1 MDSLDSGFPS
11 VYLQFDD
18 DGRERVRCAW
28 FPTDTPNSIGSINGY
43 IKNGEES
50 SSMTIKRLGTT
61 LALVLASVLIAA
73 GAYAST
79 VSYRLSTPGVV

>member
-1 MDSLDSGFPS
+1 
-11 VYLQFDD
+11 
-18 DGRERVRCAW
+18 
-28 FPTDTPNSIGSINGY
+28 
-43 IKNGEES
+43 
-50 SSMTIKRLGTT
+50 MTIKRLGTT